1 MNTIHDLGGMDGL
14 TIPERDQGRIL
25 KEDWERQIWGLVLA
39 VWPKPILGYAGS
51 TRADIERIPPE
62 LYLTMPYYAKWLWA
76 EEVAL
81 LRSGLVTK
89 DELEKPDESMT
100 RPDTGNFVPASP
112 ADVTAFLTATIHL
125 RSSQKC
131 CRVSRLATKPPSGT
145 NILRVIRECPGTC
158 EVTTVKFTNITVC
171 IFSTM
176 TLTKMWGNSTSILS
190 CSRVPNS
197 GDAGPIRMI
206 ASMQNSG
213 TTICRTPMHE
223 PNS

>member
-112 ADVTAFLTATIHL
+112 ADVTAFLTGDNSSEILAEVLPSFAVGDEATVRNEHPAGHTRMPRYLRGHHGEIHKHHGVHIFHDDVDEDVGQQHL
-125 RSSQKC
+125 Y
-131 CRVSRLATKPPSGT
+131 
-145 NILRVIRECPGTC
+145 
-158 EVTTVKFTNITVC
+158 TVLFTGPE
-171 IFSTM
+171 
-176 TLTKMWGNSTSILS
+176 LWG
-190 CSRVPNS
+190 RRAHPNDRIYAELWDYHLQ
-197 GDAGPIRMI
+197 DAN
-206 ASMQNSG
+206 A
-213 TTICRTPMHE
+213 
-223 PNS
+223 